1 MVHNAELSE
10 ESELSS
16 EESYDD
22 GYDEGFMGPA
32 FQIGPA
38 EFAVAI
44 RLYSAEYSHNH
55 DASWFRKMLR
65 LHNEQVLVACYANL
79 T

>member
-1 MVHNAELSE
+1 MAHSAELY
-10 ESELSS
+10 
-16 EESYDD
+16 EESYEDN
-22 GYDEGFMGPA
+22 YDEELIVPA

-65 LHNEQVLVACYANL
+65 LHNEQVLVACYAGM

>member
-1 MVHNAELSE
+1 MVHTTEIYEENELSE
-10 ESELSS
+10 ES
-16 EESYDD
+16 
-22 GYDEGFMGPA
+22 YDEELIEPA
-32 FQIGPA
+32 TQIGPA

-65 LHNEQVLVACYANL
+65 LHNEQVLVACYGNL
-79 T
+79 N